1 MSFLGKL
8 KIKEEYPLI
17 LIDAP
22 KDLLPAFGD
31 LTFRTSFAGKEKAT
45 QLLFFAKDKK
55 ALDAKINDILKALS
69 EDAILW
75 VAYPKKSGA
84 IQSDLIRDEGWET
97 IYSSDWKPVS
107 SISIDDNWSGIRF
120 KHQSKL
126 KKLVRDVPMEERKVE
141 GIDFVNRT
149 AKLPQDAIN
158 MMKPYKGLE
167 VFFDTLSFTHKKE
180 YVTSIVEAKKP
191 ETRLRRIEKMIEM
204 VLKLKEQKET
214 KKK

>member
-84 IQSDLIRDEGWET
+84 IQSDLIRDEGWEKV
-97 IYSSDWKPVS
+97 YSSDWKPVS

>member
-8 KIKEEYPLI
+8 KIKEDYPLI

-22 KDLLPAFGD
+22 KELLPAFGD

-55 ALDAKINDILKALS
+55 AMDAKINDILKALS
-69 EDAILW
+69 EDGILW
-75 VAYPKKSGA
+75 VGYPKKSGA
-84 IQSDLIRDEGWET
+84 IQSDLIRDEGWEM
-97 IYSSDWKPVS
+97 IYRSDWKPVS

-141 GIDFVNRT
+141 GVDFVNRT
-149 AKLPQDAIN
+149 AKLPQDAMS

-167 VFFDTLSFTHKKE
+167 AFFDTLSFTHKRE

>member
-8 KIKEEYPLI
+8 KIKEDYPLI

-22 KDLLPAFGD
+22 KELLPAFGN

-97 IYSSDWKPVS
+97 IYRSDWKPVS

-120 KHQSKL
+120 KHESKL

-141 GIDFVNRT
+141 GVDFVNRT
-149 AKLPQDAIN
+149 AKLPQDAMS

-167 VFFDTLSFTHKKE
+167 AFFDTLSFTHKRE

>member
-1 MSFLGKL
+1 MSFLPKL
-8 KIKEEYPLI
+8 KIKEGEPLI

-22 KDLLPAFGD
+22 EDVLPTFRDVNVQTTLPA
-31 LTFRTSFAGKEKAT
+31 KEKAM
-45 QLLFFAKDKK
+45 QLLLFARDKK
-55 ALDAKINDILKALS
+55 ALDAKIADVLKSLS
-69 EDAILW
+69 PEAMLW

-97 IYSSDWKPVS
+97 IYRSDWKPVS

-120 KHQSKL
+120 KHESKL

-149 AKLPQDAIN
+149 VKLPDDAVAL
-158 MMKPYKGLE
+158 MAPHKGLE
-167 VFFDTLSFTHKKE
+167 AFFNTLSFTHKRE

-191 ETRLRRIEKMIEM
+191 ETRRRRIEKMIEM
-204 VLKLKEQKET
+204 VSKLKEQKET
-214 KKK
+214 KNK